1 MIPYLTEMPD
11 EEILNDQF
19 DEDIEE
25 TTSFIF
31 LLDIYTTYRISPR
44 ISPALIWF
52 CKTFLKKIG
61 SKIIIFSRNKEIH

>member
-44 ISPALIWF
+44 ISPVLIWF
-52 CKTFLKKIG
+52 RKTFLKKIG